1 MTRYIKRALGVSF
14 AIEIIIVMSWCIWK
28 ERNAWILTTR
38 IPQLITMFKKEF
50 ALVIQGVKERDWS
63 MI

>member
-1 MTRYIKRALGVSF
+1 VIVPVRLIPERMTRYIKRALGVSF

-38 IPQLITMFKKEF
+38 IPHLITT
-50 ALVIQGVKERDWS
+50 
-63 MI
+63 